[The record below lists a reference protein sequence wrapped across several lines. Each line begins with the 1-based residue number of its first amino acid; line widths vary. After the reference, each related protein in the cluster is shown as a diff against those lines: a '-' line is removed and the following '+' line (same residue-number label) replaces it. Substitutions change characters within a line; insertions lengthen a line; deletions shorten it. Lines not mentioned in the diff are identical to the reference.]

1 MPTLRPSGGRS
12 QPSRVRTGY
21 SDRVLLTAS
30 ALTVLRPLKETAT
43 PKDDYVLAGARGK
56 RHQTETVT
64 RLTIPDFRG
73 HDLRRSVASATMS
86 AGVPR
91 LVIGKVLNHAERT
104 VTAAYG
110 RYSYDAEKRQV
121 LVMWGRRLDAILQNR
136 PSRAA
141 VVPLMRS
148 R

>member
-1 MPTLRPSGGRS
+1 M
-12 QPSRVRTGY
+12 
-21 SDRVLLTAS
+21 
-30 ALTVLRPLKETAT
+30 LRPLKETAT

-56 RHQTETVT
+56 RHQTETVA

-73 HDLRRSVASATMS
+73 HALRRSAASATAS

-91 LVIGKVLNHAERT
+91 LVIGKVLNHAELT
-104 VTAAYG
+104 VTAAYD
-110 RYSYDAEKRQV
+110 RYSYDAEKRQA

-136 PSRAA
+136 PSWAA